1 MASNT
6 ATAAVSRPYAE
17 ALMSL
22 AQSNNV
28 ADKFD
33 SDVRSLLNLL
43 KESQPL
49 QNFFANPFIDAE
61 DKKGVISKILSDDT
75 NPIFRN
81 FLMLLVDRR
90 RITLVEDIGQE
101 YLAKLRELNQTV
113 LAEVISAVPL
123 TDEQQQTIKEK
134 VKAMTDARE
143 VELDSKI
150 NSDIIGGVIIK
161 VGSQVV
167 DSSLRGSVTPL
178 IFELERV
185 NRFWI
190 LDFGFWIENHI
201 SC

>member
-6 ATAAVSRPYAE
+6 AATAAISRPYAE
-17 ALMSL
+17 ALMSI

-49 QNFFANPFIDAE
+49 QKFFANPFIDAE

-123 TDEQQQTIKEK
+123 TDEQKQTIKEK
-134 VKAMTDARE
+134 VKSMTDARE

-161 VGSQVV
+161 VGSRVV
-167 DSSLRGSVTPL
+167 DSSLRGQLRRLSL
-178 IFELERV
+178 SL
-185 NRFWI
+185 N
-190 LDFGFWIENHI
+190 N
-201 SC
+201 

>member
-6 ATAAVSRPYAE
+6 AATAAISRPYAE
-17 ALMSL
+17 ALMSI

-33 SDVRSLLNLL
+33 SDVRSLLNLI

-49 QNFFANPFIDAE
+49 RNFFANPFISGE
-61 DKKGVISKILSDDT
+61 DKKGVISKVLTDDT

-90 RITLVEDIGQE
+90 RITLVQDIGQE

-134 VKAMTDARE
+134 VKSMTDARE
-143 VELDSKI
+143 VELDSTI
-150 NSDIIGGVIIK
+150 DSDIIGGVIIK
-161 VGSQVV
+161 VGSQVI
-167 DSSLRGSVTPL
+167 DSSLRGQLRRLSL
-178 IFELERV
+178 SLK
-185 NRFWI
+185 
-190 LDFGFWIENHI
+190 G
-201 SC
+201 

>member
-1 MASNT
+1 MANNT

-43 KESQPL
+43 KESESL
-49 QNFFANPFIDAE
+49 QKFFANPFIDAD

-75 NPIFRN
+75 NPMFRN

-90 RITLVEDIGQE
+90 RIILLEDIAQE

-123 TDEQQQTIKEK
+123 TDEQKQTIKEK

-161 VGSQVV
+161 VGSQVI
-167 DSSLRGSVTPL
+167 DSSLRGQLRRLSL
-178 IFELERV
+178 SL
-185 NRFWI
+185 N
-190 LDFGFWIENHI
+190 N
-201 SC
+201 